1 MRPNKNE
8 YLPIAQ
14 KYIDLVP
21 EGNIVGILQQQNE
34 ENLSLLEGLT
44 EDQVSFRYAPDK
56 WSLKTV
62 IGHIADVERL
72 WCYRVLR
79 IARGDARELPGYDR
93 DLFAQ
98 LSACDT
104 LPLHKVLNDYV
115 AVRKSTISLIENLS
129 EQSMVRVAEFN
140 NHNLSA
146 RASVYIIAGHE
157 THHINI
163 IKSKYLG
170 LIE

>member
-1 MRPNKNE
+1 MRPDKKE
-8 YLPIAQ
+8 YLPMAQ

-21 EGNIVGILQQQNE
+21 EGNIVDILLQQNK
-34 ENLSLLEGLT
+34 ENVLLLGRLT
-44 EDQVSFRYAPDK
+44 EDQASFRYAPDK

-72 WCYRVLR
+72 WCYRILR
-79 IARGDARELPGYDR
+79 IARGDVRELPGYDR
-93 DLFAQ
+93 DIFAEM
-98 LSACDT
+98 SDCDA

-115 AVRKSTISLIENLS
+115 AVRKSTISLIDNLS

-140 NHNLSA
+140 DHNLSA
-146 RASVYIIAGHE
+146 RAGSYIIAGHE

-163 IKSKYLG
+163 IKSKYLAM
-170 LIE
+170 IE